1 MMSDWWK
8 KRKEMK
14 LIERIIG
21 DVRCDTVLIGS
32 ELDQYFVE
40 QSGSHSAV
48 WRIHYV
54 MPQVFLLNQFL
65 LSLSLVA
72 VAGVSTVLLVVEL
85 YLFLFLSTELGVS
98 QSKWD
103 TFDIK

>member
-1 MMSDWWK
+1 
-8 KRKEMK
+8 MK
-14 LIERIIG
+14 LIEQIVG
-21 DVRCDTVLIGS
+21 DVRYDIVLIGS

-40 QSGSHSAV
+40 QSDSHSAV
-48 WRIHYV
+48 WRIHYE
-54 MPQVFLLNQFL
+54 MPQVFPLNQSL

-85 YLFLFLSTELGVS
+85 YLFLSLSTELGVS

-103 TFDIK
+103 TFCIK